1 MSKVFQKGDR
11 VHTSRGPGTIAL
23 LRMNPN
29 SLSEASAYSVLLDE
43 RAGHLG
49 YNGTIFT
56 ANQVRPALK
65 VEEWKDWRPGAE
77 PSPEH
82 LRNQIADSDILQ
94 VSEDQP
100 IFFSRGGDS
109 LMLTTRDEDGQIRQ
123 YDCLVRRVR
132 DAE

>member
-1 MSKVFQKGDR
+1 
-11 VHTSRGPGTIAL
+11 
-23 LRMNPN
+23 MN
-29 SLSEASAYSVLLDE
+29 STKLSEAASYSVLLDE

-56 ANQVRPALK
+56 ANQVFPALK
-65 VEEWKDWRPGAE
+65 VGEWTDWRQGAE